1 MHRSS
6 SRLAKALGA
15 AVAALSLVT
24 VAACG
29 SGDSGTTTNSEGLK
43 EVKVGVIPIVDVAP
57 IYLGDE
63 QGFFEDHGIELTLE
77 SGQGGAAIVPGVVSG
92 DFQFGFSNVTSLML
106 ARDNGLP
113 LKVVAAGNSS
123 TGKAPDFSAVV
134 VKGNSPIKS
143 PKDLA
148 GKTVAVNTL
157 KNIGDTTVRES
168 IRKDG
173 GDPSKVKFVELAFPD
188 MPAAVSKGDVDAA
201 WVVEPFVAV
210 AQSEGDRVV
219 SWNLVDTAPD
229 LMISTYFT
237 SEQLQQED
245 PQLVEDFT
253 AAINESLEYADA
265 HPDEVRKIVQTYT
278 EIDAALMEKVTLTKW
293 TTEINR
299 ESTQKLADLAEE
311 DGLVKEPVDLDAL
324 LP

>member
-1 MHRSS
+1 MKRSS
-6 SRLAKALGA
+6 TRLAKALGA
-15 AVAALSLVT
+15 AAAVLSLVT
-24 VAACG
+24 AAACG
-29 SGDSGTTTNSEGLK
+29 SGDSGTSTNEEGLK

-57 IYLGDE
+57 IYLGQE
-63 QGFFEDHGIELTLE
+63 KGFFEDHGIELTLE

-92 DFQFGFSNVTSLML
+92 DFEFGFSNVTSLML
-106 ARDNGLP
+106 ARDNDLP
-113 LKVVAAGNSS
+113 LTVVAAGNSS
-123 TGKAPDFSAVV
+123 TGKPPDFSAVV
-134 VKGNSPIKS
+134 VKGNSAIKS

-157 KNIGDTTVRES
+157 QNIGDTTVRES

-210 AQSEGDRVV
+210 SKSQGDRVV

-229 LMISTYFT
+229 LMISAYFT
-237 SEQLQQED
+237 SEQLEQED
-245 PQLVEDFT
+245 PELVEDFT
-253 AAINESLEYADA
+253 AAINESTEYADA
-265 HPDEVRKIVQTYT
+265 HPDEVREIVQTYT
-278 EIDAALMEKVTLTKW
+278 EIDAALMEKVTLTKFD
-293 TTEINR
+293 TEINR
-299 ESTQKLADLAEE
+299 ESTQKLADLAHE
-311 DGLVKEPVDLDAL
+311 DGLVEEPVDLDTL